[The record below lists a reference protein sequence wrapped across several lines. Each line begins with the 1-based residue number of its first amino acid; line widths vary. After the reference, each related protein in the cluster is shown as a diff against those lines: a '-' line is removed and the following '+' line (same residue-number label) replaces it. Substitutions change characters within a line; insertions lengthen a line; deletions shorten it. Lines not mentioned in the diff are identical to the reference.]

1 MTAAHHSDVHETPE
15 RPDRRARRRQ
25 ETIEEILDIA
35 VDVMTEEGVTGLS
48 LSEVAR
54 RLGIQPPSLY
64 KYFPSLMAVYD
75 ALYGRATQGLL
86 EAVRTTMADATPG
99 LDAVRRGL
107 DASGRWSIDNR
118 ALAQLSM
125 WRPVPSFTPSAE
137 SFAPSQEMVE
147 LIKGA
152 LADAVTAGELGP
164 QGGSDEAL
172 YLVSTMITGVL
183 TQAMANEPEEP
194 WGAGRF
200 SPALATLLDLLPA
213 AYPPPDTGQ
222 PRRSRRRRVG
232 T

>member
-1 MTAAHHSDVHETPE
+1 MSPPDPIATSSLSE

-35 VDVMTEEGVTGLS
+35 VDVMTEEGVNGLS

-75 ALYGRATQGLL
+75 ALYGRATQALL
-86 EAVRTTMADATPG
+86 DAVREAMADANPG

-107 DASGRWSIDNR
+107 DACGRWTIDNR

-137 SFAPSQEMVE
+137 SFRPSEQMVE
-147 LIKGA
+147 LIHGG
-152 LADAVTAGELGP
+152 LVDAVAAGELGP
-164 QGGSDEAL
+164 EGGSDEAL

-194 WGAGRF
+194 WGGGRF

-213 AYPPPDTGQ
+213 AYPPPDATL
-222 PRRSRRRRVG
+222 PRRAPRRRG
-232 T
+232 AT

>member
-1 MTAAHHSDVHETPE
+1 MVGWSGDGAGL
-15 RPDRRARRRQ
+15 
-25 ETIEEILDIA
+25 IL
-35 VDVMTEEGVTGLS
+35 
-48 LSEVAR
+48 
-54 RLGIQPPSLY
+54 
-64 KYFPSLMAVYD
+64 
-75 ALYGRATQGLL
+75 
-86 EAVRTTMADATPG
+86 
-99 LDAVRRGL
+99 
-107 DASGRWSIDNR
+107 
-118 ALAQLSM
+118 
-125 WRPVPSFTPSAE
+125 
-137 SFAPSQEMVE
+137 
-147 LIKGA
+147 A

-213 AYPPPDTGQ
+213 AYPPPDTDQ

>member
-1 MTAAHHSDVHETPE
+1 
-15 RPDRRARRRQ
+15 
-25 ETIEEILDIA
+25 
-35 VDVMTEEGVTGLS
+35 MTEEGVNGLS

-75 ALYGRATQGLL
+75 ALYGRATQALL
-86 EAVRTTMADATPG
+86 DAVRVAMADATPG

-107 DASGRWSIDNR
+107 DACGRWTIGNR
-118 ALAQLSM
+118 ALSQLSM

-137 SFAPSQEMVE
+137 SFRPSEEMVE
-147 LIKGA
+147 LIHGG
-152 LADAVTAGELGP
+152 LRDAVVAGELGP
-164 QGGSDEAL
+164 EGGSDEAL

-213 AYPPPDTGQ
+213 AYPPPDATPPRHA
-222 PRRSRRRRVG
+222 PRRRG
-232 T
+232 AT